1 MEKGN
6 QPTLEEQEA
15 AIKTWCEEQR
25 LELVQVFEEA
35 SEADE
40 EVQKR
45 EVLKAMR
52 QAIEQDEANGVIVA
66 RYDRLCQSLVE
77 GRWLTDG
84 LLEKGKDFIALEERL
99 NTATTEGLHLFQMT
113 LKFCQQERTWVQERQ
128 LSKTQ
133 ERVRAGHKPSSFN
146 FGYERNEEGV
156 LVPVPEQADLV
167 KQVFRLYE
175 ENQSVQKVV
184 DFLNHELGA
193 RTRRGNKWTPK
204 SLYNILTNV
213 VYIGKVKWRG
223 EVVEGRHEPLIE
235 VQTFERVNL
244 LLSMNRRGGRRGRQI
259 SKRMKYY
266 TSEIVEESL
275 HDISILKELKQ
286 YLTKEKVK
294 DVPEREEKTWH
305 IKKYKF
311 PKDEVEE
318 IIHKLVDT
326 IKKEEFVHMFNKE
339 DDVLFIVMK
348 NRFFKLPLKKRDES
362 WKEMEEYGEKMGVER
377 RVVENVPLEV

>member
-1 MEKGN
+1 MENREEKKRMFGYIRYSNMEKGN

-204 SLYNILTNV
+204 SLYNILPLNP
-213 VYIGKVKWRG
+213 YIISLRMWSILERSNG
-223 EVVEGRHEPLIE
+223 EGR
-235 VQTFERVNL
+235 
-244 LLSMNRRGGRRGRQI
+244 
-259 SKRMKYY
+259 
-266 TSEIVEESL
+266 
-275 HDISILKELKQ
+275 
-286 YLTKEKVK
+286 
-294 DVPEREEKTWH
+294 W
-305 IKKYKF
+305 
-311 PKDEVEE
+311 
-318 IIHKLVDT
+318 
-326 IKKEEFVHMFNKE
+326 
-339 DDVLFIVMK
+339 
-348 NRFFKLPLKKRDES
+348 
-362 WKEMEEYGEKMGVER
+362 
-377 RVVENVPLEV
+377 